1 MQKLIAKL
9 LVFLIILK
17 IITPIG
23 FIGDVFA
30 VSNSWD
36 FVTSSN
42 YILSDTNT
50 NHIRVENSLLRLP
63 YHLEHLGAVTDT
75 SLDKA
80 RRVVLI
86 IQIQLFL

>member
-9 LVFLIILK
+9 LVILIILK

-23 FIGDVFA
+23 FIGEVFA

-36 FVTSSN
+36 FINSAN
-42 YILSDTNT
+42 YTISDTDV
-50 NHIRVENSLLRLP
+50 NHIKIENSLIRLP

-75 SLDKA
+75 SLDQA
-80 RRVVLI
+80 RRVIVK
-86 IQIQLFL
+86 